1 MSKDIF
7 IFVGPPGSGK
17 GSLSRLC
24 VKRLNWK
31 QISTGN
37 LCREHVINK
46 TEIGNKIDF
55 LIKSGKLISNEII
68 IDIVNQ
74 YLIREFNSNSSVIIL
89 DGFPRTTDQI
99 TALNQ
104 FLDKYRDIYNI
115 NVNIIKM
122 DIKPEIVANR
132 LLNRFIC
139 SNNSCQAIYSNLDN
153 TIQTCKECNSR
164 LVRRVDDEI
173 DIIKTRLKDYYETE
187 AAIFER
193 YIELNYPYFEL
204 DAEMPLELVYK
215 QFKDKFQEQLKE
227 QKEQLA
233 Y

>member
-24 VKRLNWK
+24 VKRLNWT

-37 LCREHVINK
+37 LCREHIVNK

-74 YLIREFNSNSSVIIL
+74 YLIKEFNNNTVIIL

-104 FLDKYRDIYNI
+104 FLDKYRGIYNF
-115 NVNIIKM
+115 NVNIAKM
-122 DIKPEIVANR
+122 NIKPATVANR

-139 SNNSCQAIYSNLDN
+139 DNNSCQAIYSNLEDSVKN
-153 TIQTCKECNSR
+153 CKECNNI
-164 LVRRVDDEI
+164 LVKRIDDEI
-173 DIIKTRLKDYYETE
+173 DVINNRLKDYYETE
-187 AAIFER
+187 SAMFER
-193 YIELNYPYFEL
+193 YLELNYPYVEL
-204 DAEMPLELVYK
+204 NAEQPLELVYQ
-215 QFKDKFQEQLKE
+215 QFRDKFREQL
-227 QKEQLA
+227 QEQLA